1 MEMTPDYS
9 YHGPVAVFDLDDTLI
24 SERDFCR
31 RGFLILEQ
39 ALTDAGI
46 PAEGLAAEM
55 TALLEKREPYMPAFE
70 KIIAEEEVDKALNNR
85 LLDLYGNSTRPLE
98 PRADVRQTLDRL
110 AALGTVMAL
119 VTDGRPATQRAK
131 LRSAG
136 LERYFAPHLIYI
148 SGERGIDKSST
159 ESFADIVRH
168 YPEARKF
175 LYVGDNPA
183 KDILSPALLGWE
195 TAILEYDDD
204 NVHIPA
210 PNDAIPIAPTYSS
223 IRFKDILQI
232 L

>member
-148 SGERGIDKSST
+148 SGERGIDKTST
-159 ESFADIVRH
+159 QSFADIH
-168 YPEARKF
+168 
-175 LYVGDNPA
+175 
-183 KDILSPALLGWE
+183 SPALLGWE

>member
-85 LLDLYGNSTRPLE
+85 LLDLY
-98 PRADVRQTLDRL
+98 
-110 AALGTVMAL
+110 ALGTVMAL

>member
-148 SGERGIDKSST
+148 RRT
-159 ESFADIVRH
+159 R
-168 YPEARKF
+168 YR
-175 LYVGDNPA
+175 
-183 KDILSPALLGWE
+183 
-195 TAILEYDDD
+195 
-204 NVHIPA
+204 
-210 PNDAIPIAPTYSS
+210 
-223 IRFKDILQI
+223 QI
-232 L
+232 LHREFCRYSAPLPRGPQIPLCRRQSRQRYPLARIVGLGDRHFGI